1 MTKARINVRRAYRE
15 QLRLFINLSNTVRN
29 LIRNLFKRYAD
40 LAEAEYLNSE
50 SIDDDFF
57 DELNTDL
64 YFILRNNVATVYDQ
78 VNSKFKRDRLRKQ
91 DDEFNELV
99 MAFVS
104 QFTAQNVTNISNTT
118 KNKIKKEIE
127 LGLQAGLALSTIA
140 ENIKKSNAFS
150 PVRATLIARTE
161 THQAMNA
168 ANQDIAKTLGLNKP
182 VKRWASALDDRT
194 RSWHRSMDGVTIKE
208 NEDFSVLTPISGG
221 GFVEKKMSYAGD
233 AKGGAS
239 NVINCICFV
248 LYFDEDDIVE

>member
-104 QFTAQNVTNISNTT
+104 QFTAQNVLTYRIQP
-118 KNKIKKEIE
+118 KIK
-127 LGLQAGLALSTIA
+127 
-140 ENIKKSNAFS
+140 
-150 PVRATLIARTE
+150 
-161 THQAMNA
+161 
-168 ANQDIAKTLGLNKP
+168 
-182 VKRWASALDDRT
+182 
-194 RSWHRSMDGVTIKE
+194 
-208 NEDFSVLTPISGG
+208 
-221 GFVEKKMSYAGD
+221 
-233 AKGGAS
+233 
-239 NVINCICFV
+239 
-248 LYFDEDDIVE
+248 